1 VAFVNI
7 TYNEVVFFLKRA
19 FRALD
24 PKPGP
29 IVRGELTY
37 TLKLNP
43 RPNSTDANVQNYYIV
58 VFTSVHEG
66 KQDAAAVGS
75 DAIRVGPMTT
85 DFRPIRR
92 GKFPIVK
99 RTNSWK
105 DSLRE
110 AIEDLILEYDHDS
123 TMGR

>member
-1 VAFVNI
+1 MAFVNI
-7 TYNEVVFFLKRA
+7 TYSEIALFLKRA

-29 IVRGELTY
+29 VIRGEMTY
-37 TLKLNP
+37 ILKL
-43 RPNSTDANVQNYYIV
+43 SQNLVILVY
-58 VFTSVHEG
+58 TSVHQGAE
-66 KQDAAAVGS
+66 DAAGLGA

-85 DFRPIRR
+85 RLTPIRR

-105 DSLRE
+105 DTLRE
-110 AIEDLILEYDHDS
+110 TVEDLILEYDHDPS
-123 TMGR
+123 MGSA